1 MMKMSLLEKDK
12 RLEINLLFTDGRAV
26 DLEISLHFA
35 AREHEWRIEKVEST
49 FEHDVY
55 HIEENERYLTTL
67 HFTRGWEP
75 PTRAMFENKPHGT
88 EEYLETAKETTLE
101 VAREFLKECAH
112 RFLLSS
118 RSLDKALGELRPK
131 SIA

>member
-1 MMKMSLLEKDK
+1 
-12 RLEINLLFTDGRAV
+12 
-26 DLEISLHFA
+26 
-35 AREHEWRIEKVEST
+35 
-49 FEHDVY
+49 
-55 HIEENERYLTTL
+55 
-67 HFTRGWEP
+67 
-75 PTRAMFENKPHGT
+75 MFENKPHGT